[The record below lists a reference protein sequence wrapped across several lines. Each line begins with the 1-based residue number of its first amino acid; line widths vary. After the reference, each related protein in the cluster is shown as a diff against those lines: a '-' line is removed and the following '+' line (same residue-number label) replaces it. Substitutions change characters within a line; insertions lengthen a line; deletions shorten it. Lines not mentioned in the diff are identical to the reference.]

1 MILYLEF
8 KADIAPGK
16 NHLLLTFFFRGS
28 FLNNVIILETFL
40 RKYQKMFGNNR
51 REFIISLPKNPKC
64 KSDQLSLSLLKN
76 GLSLSQFFLTLLLI
90 VGTL

>member
-28 FLNNVIILETFL
+28 FLNNAIKLE
-40 RKYQKMFGNNR
+40 NV
-51 REFIISLPKNPKC
+51 PKKITENIWK
-64 KSDQLSLSLLKN
+64 
-76 GLSLSQFFLTLLLI
+76 
-90 VGTL
+90 